1 MNNEDDDLFVCDAC
15 SSRAEE
21 ALHTIWDQYNL
32 CDECFNL
39 RLEEMEMETDAELR
53 ANKKGCFKTTKNLDA
68 TDLSGEILKRLGSN
82 RHACLRLLA
91 YLGPIDGV
99 SAVEMIK
106 LGELT
111 GDVGDSVLDFFLNE
125 IAHFSKEIQSMGI
138 SDPDSDED
146 WSDFP
151 LGIHEYCGVFSYL
164 FSYEI
169 VGLTLSE
176 EEAQDALGQYVVE
189 ACKMMEEG
197 VGL

>member
-39 RLEEMEMETDAELR
+39 RLEEMEMEMDAELR

-82 RHACLRLLA
+82 RHACARLLKNF
-91 YLGPIDGV
+91 GPTDGV

-125 IAHFSKEIQSMGI
+125 IENLSEEIQSMDMY
-138 SDPDSDED
+138 DPDGED
-146 WSDFP
+146 WPDCP
-151 LGIHEYCGVFSYL
+151 LGIHEYCGVFSYS
-164 FSYEI
+164 FANEI

-176 EEAQDALGQYVVE
+176 EEALDALGQYVVH
-189 ACKMMEEG
+189 ACKLLKGE
-197 VGL
+197 L

>member
-82 RHACLRLLA
+82 RHACARLLES
-91 YLGPIDGV
+91 LGPIDGV

-106 LGELT
+106 LGKLT
-111 GDVGDSVLDFFLNE
+111 GDVGGCAHDFFSDEIENE
-125 IAHFSKEIQSMGI
+125 AEDVWSGTLYDPVDEENVDTHFPIGI
-138 SDPDSDED
+138 S
-146 WSDFP
+146 
-151 LGIHEYCGVFSYL
+151 EYCGVFFVWALEYDNAGYFLSQKDAMQYL
-164 FSYEI
+164 M
-169 VGLTLSE
+169 GTHN
-176 EEAQDALGQYVVE
+176 YVT
-189 ACKMMEEG
+189 G
-197 VGL
+197 V

>member
-1 MNNEDDDLFVCDAC
+1 MNNEDNDLFVCDAC

-39 RLEEMEMETDAELR
+39 HLEAREDFEVYKEAYL
-53 ANKKGCFKTTKNLDA
+53 KTPYNLNA

-82 RHACLRLLA
+82 RHACARLLKNF
-91 YLGPIDGV
+91 GPIDGV

>member
-39 RLEEMEMETDAELR
+39 HLEAREDFEVHKEAYL
-53 ANKKGCFKTTKNLDA
+53 KTPYNLNA

-82 RHACLRLLA
+82 RHACARLLKNF
-91 YLGPIDGV
+91 GPIDGV

-111 GDVGDSVLDFFLNE
+111 GDVGDSVLDFFLSE
-125 IAHFSKEIQSMGI
+125 IVYFSKEIESWDI
-138 SDPDSDED
+138 DHPDGED
-146 WSDFP
+146 WSNFP
-151 LGIHEYCGVFSYL
+151 LGIHEYCGVFSYS
-164 FSYEI
+164 FANEI
-169 VGLTLSE
+169 VGLTHWDVGLTLSE
-176 EEAQDALGQYVVE
+176 EEARDALEQYWPEV
-189 ACKMMEEG
+189 CKFMSGE
-197 VGL
+197 L

>member
-125 IAHFSKEIQSMGI
+125 IVYFSKEIESWDI
-138 SDPDSDED
+138 DHPDGED
-146 WSDFP
+146 WSNFP